1 MPEDPIKLFSKRSER
16 YPEADEADTIQGG
29 ARAAL
34 AVIPV
39 IGGTITEVLSIV
51 LAPAVSRRRDEW
63 FKELANGLDRLEET
77 VEGFRVEDLVSNDA
91 FVSAAIQATRVATAT
106 HQKEKREC
114 LRNALLNLALGKTPG
129 EELQHVF
136 INAIDAFTASHVK
149 VLNVLRNAAGFL
161 TEHGL
166 WNCRE
171 SARDQY
177 LTVRRSR
184 LCTPSWLDR
193 TIFCGTSWPTCT
205 IGTSPLSAN
214 RTIHFLRAARMR
226 SRIWES
232 SS

>member
-77 VEGFRVEDLVSNDA
+77 VEGFWVEDLVSNDA
-91 FVSAAIQATRVATAT
+91 FVSAAIQATRVAAVT

-166 WNCRE
+166 WT
-171 SARDQY
+171 AA
-177 LTVRRSR
+177 
-184 LCTPSWLDR
+184 
-193 TIFCGTSWPTCT
+193 
-205 IGTSPLSAN
+205 SPHGIN
-214 RTIHFLRAARMR
+214 T
-226 SRIWES
+226 
-232 SS
+232 